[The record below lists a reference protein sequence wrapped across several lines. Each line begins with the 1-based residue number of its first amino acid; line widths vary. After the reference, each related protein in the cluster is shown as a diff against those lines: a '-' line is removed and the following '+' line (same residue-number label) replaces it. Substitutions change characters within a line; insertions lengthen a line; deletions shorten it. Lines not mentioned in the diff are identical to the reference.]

1 MRASCVRGFVSA
13 LLTMSAVAA
22 CSSPTVPPAFTSP
35 GLTSFKSVTLSPR
48 PASAQPTGNADAP
61 WHVEFTVTVRET
73 RGVGIEVYAVTVGSF
88 NEHTFDTDD
97 ILAAAGVN
105 RIGPRESL
113 DIPVGAL
120 LSHREWW
127 SRDLNLCRRALHRR
141 ERLQH
146 YGINELDGPR
156 RIGPVRG
163 APLRGRGK
171 HSIVSP
177 ATAVSRRGPS
187 RHLRMGSG
195 RHAGRTPAP
204 WRGCGRRCRLGCPRT
219 DSTAGRD

>member
-1 MRASCVRGFVSA
+1 MRASCGRGFVSV

-35 GLTSFKSVTLSPR
+35 GLTSFKSVTVSPR

-88 NEHTFDTDD
+88 SEHTFDTDD

-113 DIPVGAL
+113 DIPLGFFYSTESGGPAISTVVVAHCTDENGFNITG
-120 LSHREWW
+120 ST
-127 SRDLNLCRRALHRR
+127 NLTV
-141 ERLQH
+141 
-146 YGINELDGPR
+146 LDE
-156 RIGPVRG
+156 
-163 APLRGRGK
+163 
-171 HSIVSP
+171 
-177 ATAVSRRGPS
+177 
-187 RHLRMGSG
+187 
-195 RHAGRTPAP
+195 
-204 WRGCGRRCRLGCPRT
+204 
-219 DSTAGRD
+219 